1 MIIFQDIVQVP
12 TPDMLFWYSLSI
24 ILAGALIWVVNRYVT
39 RTDKMFS
46 QLIEAV
52 NELRIIIKVH
62 ETEIENLKD
71 KVFGKKGRSQ

>member
-1 MIIFQDIVQVP
+1 MILEEIAQIP

-24 ILAGALIWVVNRYVT
+24 GLAGGLIWVVNRYVN
-39 RTDKMFS
+39 RTDRMFS

-62 ETEIENLKD
+62 ETEIDNLKD
-71 KVFGKKGRSQ
+71 KVFGAKKRGQ

>member
-1 MIIFQDIVQVP
+1 MIQELVQIP

-24 ILAGALIWVVNRYVT
+24 VLAGSLIWVVNRYVN

-46 QLIEAV
+46 QLIDAV

-62 ETEIENLKD
+62 ETEIDNLKD
-71 KVFGKKGRSQ
+71 KVFGVKKRGQ